1 MFKPFLKQLTK
12 VTDLTILFATIFVF
26 LAFITPEE
34 LSQVPLNN
42 ARDDYD
48 RTASSLALAE
58 SKVISSRI
66 ELEESIA
73 INNEIRNSI
82 AAAENVIN
90 SIDTDFVESVIND
103 SDTGADLGLTNQA
116 NTELDQANTE
126 LDQANTELDQANTEL
141 DQANTELDQANTEL
155 DQANTE
161 LDQANTE
168 LDQANTELDQ
178 ANTELDK
185 LNTELVANESQLK
198 LFREASEEASKNVV
212 LLQSQLNMI
221 VKTIADIETAALS
234 SRSISWL
241 QPVRKNTSELTDAA
255 GMDGLIAGFAALI
268 FCLVCRRRETWF
280 KQMFGIYF
288 R

>member
-34 LSQVPLNN
+34 LSQAPLNN

-66 ELEESIA
+66 ELEESIS
-73 INNEIRNSI
+73 ISNELRNSI
-82 AAAENVIN
+82 AAAEKEIN
-90 SIDTDFVESVIND
+90 SINTDSVESVIND
-103 SDTGADLGLTNQA
+103 SDTDTDLDLTNQT
-116 NTELDQANTE
+116 NTELDQTNTE
-126 LDQANTELDQANTEL
+126 LDQTNTELDQTNTEL
-141 DQANTELDQANTEL
+141 DQTNTELDQ
-155 DQANTE
+155 
-161 LDQANTE
+161 
-168 LDQANTELDQ
+168 
-178 ANTELDK
+178 
-185 LNTELVANESQLK
+185 LNAELVTNESQLK
-198 LFREASEEASKNVV
+198 LFGETSEEASKNVV
-212 LLQSQLNMI
+212 LLQSQLNTI
-221 VKTIADIETAALS
+221 EKTIADLETAALS

-255 GMDGLIAGFAALI
+255 GIDGLIALLAALI
-268 FCLVCRRRETWF
+268 FCLVCRRRGTWF

-288 R
+288 K

>member
-34 LSQVPLNN
+34 LSQAPLNN

-58 SKVISSRI
+58 SKAISSRI
-66 ELEESIA
+66 ELEESIS
-73 INNEIRNSI
+73 ISNKLRNSI

-103 SDTGADLGLTNQA
+103 SDTDADLDLTNQT
-116 NTELDQANTE
+116 NIELDQLNAE
-126 LDQANTELDQANTEL
+126 LDQ
-141 DQANTELDQANTEL
+141 
-155 DQANTE
+155 
-161 LDQANTE
+161 
-168 LDQANTELDQ
+168 
-178 ANTELDK
+178 
-185 LNTELVANESQLK
+185 LNAGLVANESQLK
-198 LFREASEEASKNVV
+198 LFGETSDEASKNVI
-212 LLQSQLNMI
+212 LLQSQLNTI
-221 VKTIADIETAALS
+221 EKTIADLETAALS

-241 QPVRKNTSELTDAA
+241 QPVRKNTSELTDVA
-255 GMDGLIAGFAALI
+255 GVDGLIALLAALI
-268 FCLVCRRRETWF
+268 FCLVCKRRESWF

-288 R
+288 K

>member
-66 ELEESIA
+66 ELEESIS

-103 SDTGADLGLTNQA
+103 SDTGADLDLTN
-116 NTELDQANTE
+116 
-126 LDQANTELDQANTEL
+126 
-141 DQANTELDQANTEL
+141 
-155 DQANTE
+155 
-161 LDQANTE
+161 QANTE

-198 LFREASEEASKNVV
+198 LFREASEVASKNVV

-268 FCLVCRRRETWF
+268 FCLVCRRREIWF

-288 R
+288 K

>member
-34 LSQVPLNN
+34 LSQAPLNN

-58 SKVISSRI
+58 SKAISSRI
-66 ELEESIA
+66 ELEESIS
-73 INNEIRNSI
+73 ISNELRNSI
-82 AAAENVIN
+82 AAAENEINSIDTDFVENEIN

-103 SDTGADLGLTNQA
+103 IDTNTDPDLTNQTDTEQDQR
-116 NTELDQANTE
+116 NNELDQLNAE
-126 LDQANTELDQANTEL
+126 LDQ
-141 DQANTELDQANTEL
+141 
-155 DQANTE
+155 
-161 LDQANTE
+161 
-168 LDQANTELDQ
+168 
-178 ANTELDK
+178 
-185 LNTELVANESQLK
+185 LNAELVANESQLK
-198 LFREASEEASKNVV
+198 LFRESAEEASKNVV

-234 SRSISWL
+234 SRAISWL
-241 QPVRKNTSELTDAA
+241 QPVRKNTSELTDVA
-255 GMDGLIAGFAALI
+255 GVDGLIALLAALI
-268 FCLVCRRRETWF
+268 FCLVCKRRESWF

-288 R
+288 K

>member
-58 SKVISSRI
+58 SKVISSTI
-66 ELEESIA
+66 ELEDSIS
-73 INNEIRNSI
+73 INNELRNSI

-90 SIDTDFVESVIND
+90 AIDTDFVESVIND
-103 SDTGADLGLTNQA
+103 SDTDADLDLTNQA

-126 LDQANTELDQANTEL
+126 LDQ
-141 DQANTELDQANTEL
+141 
-155 DQANTE
+155 
-161 LDQANTE
+161 
-168 LDQANTELDQ
+168 
-178 ANTELDK
+178 

-198 LFREASEEASKNVV
+198 FFREASEEASKNVV

>member
-126 LDQANTELDQANTEL
+126 LDQANTELD
-141 DQANTELDQANTEL
+141 
-155 DQANTE
+155 
-161 LDQANTE
+161 
-168 LDQANTELDQ
+168 
-178 ANTELDK
+178 K

>member
-66 ELEESIA
+66 ELEESIS

-103 SDTGADLGLTNQA
+103 SDTGADLDLTN
-116 NTELDQANTE
+116 
-126 LDQANTELDQANTEL
+126 
-141 DQANTELDQANTEL
+141 
-155 DQANTE
+155 
-161 LDQANTE
+161 
-168 LDQANTELDQ
+168 QANTELDQ

-255 GMDGLIAGFAALI
+255 GMDGLIAVFAALI
-268 FCLVCRRRETWF
+268 FCLVCRRRGTWF

-288 R
+288 K

>member
-66 ELEESIA
+66 ELEESIS

-103 SDTGADLGLTNQA
+103 SDTGADLDLTN
-116 NTELDQANTE
+116 
-126 LDQANTELDQANTEL
+126 
-141 DQANTELDQANTEL
+141 
-155 DQANTE
+155 
-161 LDQANTE
+161 
-168 LDQANTELDQ
+168 QANTELDQ

-234 SRSISWL
+234 SRAISWL
-241 QPVRKNTSELTDAA
+241 QPVRKNTNELVHAA
-255 GMDGLIAGFAALI
+255 GFDGFIAGFAALI
-268 FCLVCRRRETWF
+268 FCLVCRRRGTWF

-288 R
+288 K